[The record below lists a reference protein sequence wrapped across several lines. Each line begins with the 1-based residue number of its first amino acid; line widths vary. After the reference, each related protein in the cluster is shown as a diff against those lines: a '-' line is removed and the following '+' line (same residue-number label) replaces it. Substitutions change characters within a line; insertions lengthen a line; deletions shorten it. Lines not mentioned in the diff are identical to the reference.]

1 MSGNGRKMNVL
12 QNVSISLSGEG
23 AVGVQVFEIIY
34 IEDTIAT
41 SAFSQLS
48 LATRVRFPGKD
59 LKILFLICKGKSV
72 KKKIAAPALTV
83 IVIFKINCPLKIH
96 STRGTKFRGPSPESA
111 LGLQVTIVKKL
122 TLRSYL

>member
-1 MSGNGRKMNVL
+1 MQKYFDDKSVQSQFSFRRYSASSPRLLQSFNNEVCTTRRSLEYCKDPVRTFRCRWYHTSGAPEMSGNGRKMNVL

-48 LATRVRFPGKD
+48 LATQVRFPG
-59 LKILFLICKGKSV
+59 
-72 KKKIAAPALTV
+72 
-83 IVIFKINCPLKIH
+83 H
-96 STRGTKFRGPSPESA
+96 
-111 LGLQVTIVKKL
+111 
-122 TLRSYL
+122 